1 MEKVLFSWSG
11 GKDSALALYETLH
24 SENYEVTSLLTTI
37 TEDYDRVSLHG
48 VRRALIEQQARAL
61 GLPLTKVFI
70 PKDCS
75 NGDYEARM
83 RDTLAGFKQ
92 NGVSRVAF
100 GDIFLEELRKY
111 REDNLA
117 RLDIEGLFP
126 LWGRDSAAITRSFVT
141 LGFEAI
147 TTCIDS
153 KALGTSFL
161 GRKLDR
167 RFLADL
173 PPQVDPAGEN
183 GEFHSFVFGGPI
195 FKERIAFKTGERVT
209 RDSFCF
215 CDLLPLAV
223 R

>member
-83 RDTLAGFKQ
+83 RDTLAEFKQ

-117 RLDIEGLFP
+117 QLGIGGLFP
-126 LWGRDSAAITRSFVT
+126 LWGRDSGPFSPLGKGQRRHHPVVCHPGLRSHYHLHRFQSP
-141 LGFEAI
+141 GHKFPGQEARPPVP
-147 TTCIDS
+147 
-153 KALGTSFL
+153 
-161 GRKLDR
+161 GR
-167 RFLADL
+167 
-173 PPQVDPAGEN
+173 PPASGRPG
-183 GEFHSFVFGGPI
+183 
-195 FKERIAFKTGERVT
+195 R
-209 RDSFCF
+209 
-215 CDLLPLAV
+215 
-223 R
+223 